1 MDRLNELTVFVRAVD
16 EGGFSAAGRSL
27 GMTPSA
33 VSKLIARLEQRLGTA
48 LFTRTLRDAVLTAEG
63 ETLYAN
69 ARRAIEAVEAAEAS
83 VSSSRTVS
91 GTLRVRSIPTFGT
104 HQLAPLV
111 PAFKAQYPN
120 LHLEFVL
127 TMQPGNLLDG
137 GVDVAIQIGPL
148 TDSSLVARRIT
159 GTRWLICASPDYVSK
174 HGMPCTPAD
183 LVHHQC
189 LNFPAGSPG
198 NVWRGI
204 DDSGTIQPLKIAS
217 TVTANTGQMLL
228 SMALAGV
235 GIVRL
240 AEYHVAS
247 DLRAGRLVEVLSQYN
262 DSAEDPIHA
271 VYSSRRLLSQRI
283 RAFLDFLDQ
292 QFAQN
297 PPRWNGADEA
307 NPL

>member
-27 GMTPSA
+27 GLTPSA
-33 VSKLIARLEQRLGTA
+33 VSKLIARLEERLGTA
-48 LFTRTLRDAVLTAEG
+48 LFTRTLRDTVLTAEG

-69 ARRAIEAVEAAEAS
+69 ARKAIEAVEEAEAS
-83 VSSSRTVS
+83 VASSRAVS

-120 LHLEFVL
+120 LQLEFVL

-159 GTRWLICASPDYVSK
+159 GTRWLICASPEYLSK
-174 HGMPCTPAD
+174 HGEPRTPAD
-183 LVHHQC
+183 LASHQC

-198 NVWRGI
+198 NIWRGI
-204 DDSGTIQPLKIAS
+204 DDSGSIQPFKIS
-217 TVTANTGQMLL
+217 PTITANTGQMLL

-235 GIVRL
+235 GIARL
-240 AEYHVAS
+240 AEFHVAG
-247 DLRAGRLVEVLSQYN
+247 DLRAGRLVELLSRCN

-292 QFAQN
+292 HFSQS
-297 PPRWNGADEA
+297 PPPWKV
-307 NPL
+307 

>member
-1 MDRLNELTVFVRAVD
+1 MDRLNELTVFVRAVE

-27 GMTPSA
+27 GLTPSA
-33 VSKLIARLEQRLGTA
+33 VSKLIGRLEERLGTA
-48 LFTRTLRDAVLTAEG
+48 LFTRTLRDTVLTAEG
-63 ETLYAN
+63 EMLYAN
-69 ARRAIEAVEAAEAS
+69 ARKAIEAVEEAEAS
-83 VSSSRTVS
+83 VASSRAVS

-120 LHLEFVL
+120 LHVEFVL

-159 GTRWLICASPDYVSK
+159 GTRWLICASPAYLSK
-174 HGMPCTPAD
+174 HGVPRTPAD
-183 LVHHQC
+183 LVDHQC

-198 NVWRGI
+198 NIWRGI
-204 DDSGTIQPLKIAS
+204 DGDGSVQPFKITPTI
-217 TVTANTGQMLL
+217 TANTGQMLL

-235 GIVRL
+235 GVVRL
-240 AEYHVAS
+240 AEFHVAS
-247 DLRAGRLVEVLSQYN
+247 DLRSGRLIELLSPYN
-262 DSAEDPIHA
+262 DAAEEPIHA

-283 RAFLDFLDQ
+283 RAFLDFLDEH
-292 QFAQN
+292 FAQS
-297 PPRWNGADEA
+297 PPPWKV
-307 NPL
+307 